1 MTALAVS
8 LCILCQV
15 FLLIGQL
22 LFKHAMDQNRRQP
35 RSHVAWKLFF
45 GIVSQSLWF
54 FLWLGLL
61 QKWELSQIFP
71 FEGLNPVLLVLLAW
85 LVLKEKLTREGW
97 AGIAFISAG
106 IVLVS
111 MTGPHANAR

>member
-1 MTALAVS
+1 VTALAVF
-8 LCILCQV
+8 LCMLCQV

-22 LFKHAMDQNRRQP
+22 LFKHAMDQNRPQP
-35 RSHVAWKLFF
+35 KSHVAWKLFW

-61 QKWELSQIFP
+61 QDWDLSKIFP
-71 FEGLNPVLLVLLAW
+71 FEGLNPVLLVLAAW
-85 LVLKEKLTREGW
+85 LILKEKLTAEGW
-97 AGIAFISAG
+97 AGIVLISGG

-111 MTGPHANAR
+111 MS